1 MAAEATS
8 RAGYQ
13 VQRRPR
19 SVSPVSVIGRLIE
32 SNAVGARCRS
42 YAAGLVVCIELEIAD
57 EVARVFVKAREVLCR
72 RLL

>member
-1 MAAEATS
+1 M
-8 RAGYQ
+8 
-13 VQRRPR
+13 
-19 SVSPVSVIGRLIE
+19 SVVGRLVE

-42 YAAGLVVCIELEIAD
+42 YTAGLVVCVELEIAD